1 MPTLIQICIVIVTIG
16 MVVIAIAAVRTLA
29 RVDKAADELTQTA
42 RSVRESL
49 VRVDRVADE
58 TRELAV
64 SVNACF
70 PPVQRVLDRI
80 DVLSRRTAG
89 LASVVLEEME
99 RPVFTAAAVAQGA
112 RTGTRRFIEL
122 AWHRF
127 SHRHHSIQGGNN
139 HE

>member
-1 MPTLIQICIVIVTIG
+1 
-16 MVVIAIAAVRTLA
+16 
-29 RVDKAADELTQTA
+29 
-42 RSVRESL
+42 
-49 VRVDRVADE
+49 
-58 TRELAV
+58 
-64 SVNACF
+64 ACF

-89 LASVVLEEME
+89 LASVVLEEVE

-112 RTGTRRFIEL
+112 RTGARRFLEL